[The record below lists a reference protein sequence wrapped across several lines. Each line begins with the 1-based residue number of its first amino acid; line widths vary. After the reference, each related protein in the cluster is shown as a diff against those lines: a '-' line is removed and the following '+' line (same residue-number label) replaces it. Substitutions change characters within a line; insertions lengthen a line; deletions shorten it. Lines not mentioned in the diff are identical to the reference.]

1 MVFLLKPLFFVCLL
15 GLIREPD
22 IGLIPLQVNIQNKTK
37 NLMKILEKTLKNSFF
52 NSKPFIDFKTM
63 DKFNARWAFNASAW
77 TPTFDQILAA
87 SSYIQPE
94 EKQRISR
101 FVFQDD
107 AKSSLIGRLM
117 LRKFVHTTM
126 SLEYQNIH
134 FGRDDRGKPYL
145 LGVGDK
151 PVNFNI
157 SHQGDY
163 VVLAGSN
170 GKNIGIDLMKI
181 EPPANKNVPEF
192 FRIMKRQF
200 SDHEW
205 KTIYSYPTES
215 EQVACFYRM
224 WCLKESYV
232 KNIGLG
238 ITVALNEI
246 SFKIKSDLKIGE
258 MVTDTNLYVKGCLK
272 RDWFFEEMLLDDKHA
287 VAVSY
292 QDGGEKYVSKYD
304 FLSYDDL
311 VREAQSLVEPDVTF
325 ANDFIK
331 KERKPH

>member
-1 MVFLLKPLFFVCLL
+1 MLSCMVKKPIKRNTLM
-15 GLIREPD
+15 
-22 IGLIPLQVNIQNKTK
+22 NILTWRNQTTK
-37 NLMKILEKTLKNSFF
+37 KQSICSE
-52 NSKPFIDFKTM
+52 TM
-63 DKFNARWAFNASAW
+63 DKVNVRWAFNTSTW

-117 LRKFVHTTM
+117 LRKFVHTSTL
-126 SLEYQNIH
+126 LEYQNVC

-145 LGVGDK
+145 SGIGDV

-163 VVLAGSN
+163 VVLGGTN

-181 EPPANKNVPEF
+181 EPPANKNIQEF

-205 KTIYSYPTES
+205 KTIYAYPNES
-215 EQVACFYRM
+215 EQIACFYRM

-246 SFKIKSDLKIGE
+246 SFNIKSELKVGE
-258 MVTDTNLYVKGCLK
+258 ITADTKLYVKNCLK
-272 RDWFFEEMLLDDKHA
+272 EDWHFEETLLDEKHA
-287 VAVSY
+287 VAVSFE
-292 QDGGEKYVSKYD
+292 DDKEKNDSINYE

-311 VREAQSLVEPDVTF
+311 VKEAEPLAELDSVF

-331 KERKPH
+331 KVMKPQ